1 MSLADG
7 RGEGRG
13 DGRGDSGPDAAAF
26 AAAVLDWYV
35 EHGRRDLPW
44 QRDATAYRV
53 WVSEV
58 MLQQTQ
64 VATVIGYFDRFMAR
78 FADLHAL
85 AAADVDEVLSH
96 WSGLGYYARGRNLH
110 RAAQLLVAR
119 HGGEFPDD
127 IDALQALPGI
137 GRSTAAAVLSL
148 SRGARHAI
156 LDGNVKRV
164 LARHFAVPGWP
175 GRSAVLGQLWAL
187 SEALTP
193 AARVAEYN
201 QAMMDIGATLCSRRR
216 PACPRCPLA
225 ASCAAHRQGNP
236 EAYPGARPRREQP
249 LRRCCM
255 LLLREPG
262 GAVLLQRRPPQG
274 LWGGLWGFPQFD
286 DRAAALDWCAAQ
298 GYGMRVEPR
307 GLAPFRHVFT
317 HFRLDIAPLLVECA
331 DTAGGVADAESV
343 WYKGGRPPG
352 GFARPVS
359 RLLAQLDI
367 PHQPPEPPRE

>member
-1 MSLADG
+1 MSAAGG
-7 RGEGRG
+7 RGERL
-13 DGRGDSGPDAAAF
+13 PDAAAAAAF
-26 AAAVLDWYV
+26 AAAVLDWQR
-35 EHGRRDLPW
+35 EHGRHDLPW
-44 QRDATAYRV
+44 QRDATPYRV

-64 VATVIGYFDRFMAR
+64 VATVIGYFERFTAR
-78 FADLHAL
+78 FADLQAL
-85 AAADVDEVLSH
+85 AAADVDEVLAL

-110 RAAQLLVAR
+110 RAAQLLVAE
-119 HGGEFPDD
+119 HGGRFPDD

-137 GRSTAAAVLSL
+137 GRSTAGAILSL

-175 GRSAVLGQLWAL
+175 GRSAVLGELWAL

-193 AARVAEYN
+193 TARVAEYN
-201 QAMMDIGATLCSRRR
+201 QAMMDIGATLCTRRR
-216 PACPRCPLA
+216 PACARCPLTA
-225 ASCAAHRQGNP
+225 GCIARQQGNP
-236 EAYPGARPRREQP
+236 EAYPASKPRREQP

-262 GAVLLQRRPPQG
+262 GALLLQRRPSQG
-274 LWGGLWGFPQFD
+274 LWGGLWSFPEFD
-286 DRAAALDWCAAQ
+286 DRAAALDWLAAQ
-298 GYGMRVEPR
+298 GYAALGEPQQ
-307 GLAPFRHVFT
+307 LAPFRHVFS
-317 HFRLDIAPLLVECA
+317 HFRLDIEPLLVAVA
-331 DTAGGVADAESV
+331 DSAGGVADVESV

-367 PHQPPEPPRE
+367 RHQTPQE